1 MQQWKAAKT
10 EVICCNYMTLRHT
23 VKKAELLSNSTQGIK
38 FSRNLFSRHR
48 ISKQALM
55 YTWQLQD
62 HVLKDAGNIYQTAN
76 DYADLIS
83 SDVGDN
89 QLRLIIQHLLKVWHV
104 PVFIR
109 GVTVKA
115 LNNNS
120 ITKILYLV

>member
-1 MQQWKAAKT
+1 
-10 EVICCNYMTLRHT
+10 MTLRHT